1 MTYNAISA
9 SFSGHLECLIKV
21 IFRLFCRKGNVF
33 NNKPNVLNN
42 SLDTNRRRTFC
53 DLEIDGA
60 IQRFEFTFE
69 LFWKLLKIYLET
81 QGFISLSPKACFKDA
96 YKIGL
101 LQNQEIVIKM
111 LDDRNLSVHTYD
123 HKISRK
129 IFERIK
135 KEYVNLFQQ
144 ALQQIKT
151 TS

>member
-1 MTYNAISA
+1 MERMEQIRKDFENALMR
-9 SFSGHLECLIKV
+9 LEEAVQKAV
-21 IFRLFCRKGNVF
+21 
-33 NNKPNVLNN
+33 
-42 SLDTNRRRTFC
+42 T

-69 LFWKLLKIYLET
+69 LFWKLLKMYLET

-96 YKIGL
+96 YRIGL

-111 LDDRNLSVHTYD
+111 LEDRNLSVHTYD

-135 KEYVNLFQQ
+135 KEYVTLFRHV
-144 ALQQIKT
+144 LQVIKST
-151 TS
+151 DK